1 MNSQTSD
8 TSGLKSALHAAGKVL
23 AWFANAGAWCQDNAG
38 LLLVLLVPP
47 TVAAG
52 VVHQVLTRRA
62 LAQRTRFIL
71 TPTRRFA
78 PSTEDIWRQS
88 ALLLRASRKG
98 PWWAPAAARRVRVR
112 LRADGTVPLEYSV
125 EAPSEAV
132 TLLKNSRFQEVTVAE
147 APPADDPYAAQA
159 AQDRLDRKNKELQ
172 QQRKAEA
179 KARKAEAKAA
189 ALAAKASG
197 RSVDLKRKPGRGT
210 AEEQGRLHA
219 VRAEFVL
226 RGKPSATLREVPLT
240 PDPLQPLI
248 DAVADIQT
256 DLGELAEVVL
266 DIQAVPRW
274 HLRLRQWQ
282 TMREARERSRKNA
295 RRAARDAAA
304 DAAEAQDSLRYQ
316 LLSLL
321 DPSQKAPSTMAPTVR
336 PRTVDREETLG
347 RLSNA
352 IGLVRIQ
359 LLVRCVSE
367 REGRAYQLLEQLSAA
382 LDVFGEDS
390 RLGVDGGRILRWSW
404 GANSRHRQGSFD
416 RRWTTGLVAPRK
428 QNWVHIGELAGLLKP
443 PTADAVLPVLASELP
458 TYELGARLVPHGLL
472 VSADGRS
479 RIVATPEE
487 EFLFSLAVGKAGGG
501 KTEMAIVRALALA
514 LAGAGVLFIDPHGDS
529 WNTAAPVLA
538 HNRLARRVRRIDLA
552 KAELTGGVLPT
563 WNPLTMEGG
572 RSAGRVASAAV
583 DSLAN
588 ALSWTDAAH
597 PRAIA
602 ILTKA
607 VEALVSHNQRA
618 VAAGRP
624 RAQAT
629 VHQVRTL
636 LSNRAWRNALLQHLT
651 PEQRRWWETTFR
663 KYKADEL
670 APVLN
675 PLDRLAANEI
685 TRAFLGSPTG
695 WYDIRAAMD
704 AGEIIWLCLEGT
716 GPSDRLLV
724 SMMLADL
731 LRAGLSRRD
740 LAADDRQPMHIFGD
754 ELISLDGVGGE
765 SMASITEQ
773 LRKFGGRLHVMTQ
786 LLGRVSATTRESIMQ
801 NSSVVSTSGGSVT
814 AVRPVAEE
822 WHGAVSAARIAELPR
837 FHSYVQVTNAGNRVG
852 PLLVKGLQVKEAFQ
866 ELYSPGKV
874 GALVTRAN
882 SAVRAQQLPALLKRA
897 TTQDDAVLAFTTPVA
912 PAARGGTARVVAAE
926 ASAVKADDAEAVE
939 PVSEPA
945 AEQAAAGPV
954 KSRRGRPTARILP

>member
-1 MNSQTSD
+1 MNGQTSS
-8 TSGLKSALHAAGKVL
+8 TSGFKSALHVAGEVL
-23 AWFANAGAWCQDNAG
+23 AWFADAGSWCQDNAG

-47 TVAAG
+47 AVAAG

-78 PSTEDIWRQS
+78 PTTEDIWRQI

-98 PWWAPAAARRVRVR
+98 PWWAPAAARRLRVL

-147 APPADDPYAAQA
+147 APPADDPYAAQT
-159 AQDRLDRKNKELQ
+159 AQDRLDKKNKELQ
-172 QQRKAEA
+172 KKRKAEA
-179 KARKAEAKAA
+179 KALKAKAKAA
-189 ALAAKASG
+189 ALAANASG
-197 RSVDLKRKPGRGT
+197 QGVDLKKKPGRG
-210 AEEQGRLHA
+210 ASEEKGRLHA

-226 RGKPSATLREVPLT
+226 RGKPSAALREVPLT

-248 DAVADIQT
+248 DAVADIQA

-282 TMREARERSRKNA
+282 MMREARERSRKNA

-316 LLSLL
+316 LLTLL
-321 DPSQKAPSTMAPTVR
+321 DPSQKGPSTLLPTVR
-336 PRTVDREETLG
+336 PRIVDREEALG
-347 RLSNA
+347 RLGNGT
-352 IGLVRIQ
+352 GLVRIQ

-390 RLGVDGGRILRWSW
+390 RLGADGGRFLKWSW
-404 GANSRHRQGSFD
+404 GANSWHRRGSFD

-428 QNWVHIGELAGLLKP
+428 QNWVHVSELAGLLKP

-458 TYELGARLVPHGLL
+458 TYELGTPLVPHGLL

-501 KTEMAIVRALALA
+501 KTEQAIVRALAIA
-514 LAGAGVLFIDPHGDS
+514 LSGAGVLFIDPHGDS
-529 WNTAAPVLA
+529 WDSAAPVLA
-538 HNRLARRVRRIDLA
+538 HKRLAGRVRRIDLSQ
-552 KAELTGGVLPT
+552 AERGGGLPT
-563 WNPLTMEGG
+563 WNPIGMEGG
-572 RSAGRVASAAV
+572 RSAGRVAGAAV

-607 VEALVSHNQRA
+607 VEALVAHNQRA

-624 RAQAT
+624 QAQAT

-636 LSNRAWRNALLQHLT
+636 LSNRGWRNALLQHLT

-675 PLDRLAANEI
+675 PLDRLAANET

-704 AGEIIWLCLEGT
+704 RGEIIWLCLEGT

-740 LAADDRQPMHIFGD
+740 LAAHDRRPMHVFGD
-754 ELISLDGVGGE
+754 ELISLDGVAGE
-765 SMASITEQ
+765 SMASIAEQ

-786 LLGRVSATTRESIMQ
+786 LLGRVSATTRESIVQ
-801 NSSVVSTSGGSVT
+801 NSSVVSTTGGSVA

-837 FHSYVQVTNAGNRVG
+837 FHSYVQVTNGGNRVG
-852 PLLVKGLQVKEAFQ
+852 PLLVKGLQVKEVFRQ
-866 ELYSPGKV
+866 LHSPDLV
-874 GALVTRAN
+874 DALATRAD
-882 SAVRAQQLPALLKRA
+882 SATGARQLPALLKRA
-897 TTQDDAVLAFTTPVA
+897 TEQDDVVLEFTSPAPPSDRQGADRSVAAQTDAVEGADDA
-912 PAARGGTARVVAAE
+912 DAAE
-926 ASAVKADDAEAVE
+926 AGAEAE
-939 PVSEPA
+939 TKPET
-945 AEQAAAGPV
+945 GPV
-954 KSRRGRPTARILP
+954 KSRRGRPTSRIVS